1 MVEAIRSWFKDNQT
15 LVAIVVAAMAVVSCS
30 IIYERSTEAQ
40 PAKPTCV
47 SDEDRVHIRAQV
59 LGAVDDAFRD
69 NLKHLFTSW
78 LKDASNQPNRAS
90 AGVQSSIVAYQR
102 ARADA
107 LRWMPESCGGRQ

>member
-1 MVEAIRSWFKDNQT
+1 M
-15 LVAIVVAAMAVVSCS
+15 
-30 IIYERSTEAQ
+30 
-40 PAKPTCV
+40 PACV

-69 NLKHLFTSW
+69 NLKHLFANW

-90 AGVQSSIVAYQR
+90 AGLQSSIVAYQR

-107 LRWMPESCGGRQ
+107 LKWTPISCERQP

>member
-1 MVEAIRSWFKDNQT
+1 MLEAIRSWFKDNQT
-15 LVAIVVAAMAVVSCS
+15 LVAIVAAALAVVSCS
-30 IIYERSTEAQ
+30 IVYEKSTEAQ
-40 PAKPTCV
+40 PMTPACV

-78 LKDASNQPNRAS
+78 LKAASTPPPRAT
-90 AGVQSSIVAYQR
+90 AGVHSSLVAYQR

-107 LRWMPESCGGRQ
+107 LRWMPESCGGKQ